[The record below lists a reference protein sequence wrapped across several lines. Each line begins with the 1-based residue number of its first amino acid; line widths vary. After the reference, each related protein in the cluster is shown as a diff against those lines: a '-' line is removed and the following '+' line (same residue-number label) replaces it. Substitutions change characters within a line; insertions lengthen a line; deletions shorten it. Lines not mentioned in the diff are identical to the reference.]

1 MNEMD
6 MDAAARREFQRSPVA
21 QARFYGKLLAHLVL
35 KWIAEKTGSLANS
48 INVAV

>member
-1 MNEMD
+1 VNEMD
-6 MDAAARREFQRSPVA
+6 MDAAARREFRWSITL
-21 QARFYGKLLAHLVL
+21 QARFYSRLLAHLVL